1 MPPDIE
7 LPKEFYVQHTDI
19 PLFRDIY
26 GNLYTVE
33 KLKTFNGLAVRV
45 YP

>member
-1 MPPDIE
+1 MPPDID
-7 LPKEFYVQHTDI
+7 LPKEFYVQRPDI

-33 KLKTFNGLAVRV
+33 ELKTCNGLAVRV